1 MAAILKNKVVKQVG
15 KVPVKIFEMDASTR
29 ATVIGLSVAN
39 LTETNVFV
47 SISVQ
52 DDTSVT
58 GYYLKD
64 IPIPTNTTLR
74 ALNGGEKL
82 IIAPSNTLFVQSD
95 VDDSVDVIVSYAEI
109 V

>member
-15 KVPVKIFEMDASTR
+15 TIPVKIFEMDASTR
-29 ATVIGLSVAN
+29 ATIIGMSIAN
-39 LTETNVFV
+39 LTDTNVF
-47 SISVQ
+47 ISVLVQ

-64 IPIPTNTTLR
+64 IPIPTNTSLR

-82 IIAPSNTLFVQSD
+82 IVAPSNTIYVQSD